1 MSGKMV
7 SRLAISLVGKIGQG
21 RSPLDNSQRDET
33 VAYGR
38 EQPSISRSLAASY
51 DIGPRPMLAP
61 RSASQPSPPAFAAH
75 LYRSEEIRQVDRP
88 VFGPEAPVDRTS
100 GIPTSVDM
108 LAPGE
113 RHNPLRVGNERPELI
128 DRRHGPPH

>member
-7 SRLAISLVGKIGQG
+7 SRLAISLVGKIGQD

-38 EQPSISRSLAASY
+38 EQPSISRSLVASY

-61 RSASQPSPPAFAAH
+61 RSVSHAGAW
-75 LYRSEEIRQVDRP
+75 
-88 VFGPEAPVDRTS
+88 
-100 GIPTSVDM
+100 
-108 LAPGE
+108 
-113 RHNPLRVGNERPELI
+113 
-128 DRRHGPPH
+128 